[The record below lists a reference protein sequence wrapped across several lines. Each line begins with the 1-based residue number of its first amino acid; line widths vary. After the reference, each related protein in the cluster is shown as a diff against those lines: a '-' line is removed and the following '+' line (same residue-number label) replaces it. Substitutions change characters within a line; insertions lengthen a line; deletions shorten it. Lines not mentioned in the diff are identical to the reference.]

1 MESMCVYS
9 SDCVYSYGPGEEEG
23 VLGSIGSESKPRI
36 VLMGLRR

>member
-1 MESMCVYS
+1 MYSFGCV
-9 SDCVYSYGPGEEEG
+9 CSYGPGEEEG